1 MFIKNAE
8 SQAILRYNVLWIK
21 SPGIIS
27 NTIETKVEI
36 MAGITIV
43 EIAKRCGVGVST
55 VSRAMNDH
63 SDINPE
69 TKKRILEVIKETGY
83 VPNNSA
89 RNLKR
94 TDAKCIAVLVKGI
107 TNPFF
112 TPMIK
117 IAEEETEARKYALV
131 LRHVEAYEDEVD
143 VALELEKE
151 KRLRG
156 IVFMGG
162 SSKHS
167 SEKVKKLNVPVVFAT
182 IGSDISEKLSKKEYS
197 TVSVDDFNE
206 SKKMVEYLIG
216 LGHKKIAILSEG
228 NDKPSIVKLRLE
240 GYLEAL
246 KENNIKVD
254 DNLIR
259 CVDQRI
265 YSMENG
271 YETTKALIESGEE
284 FTALYCISDV
294 LAVGALRAF
303 ADAGIK
309 VPEDVSVAGFDGQ
322 DMARFCIPRLTTLRQ
337 PIEDISRKT
346 MKLIFDII
354 DGESGHKHITFP
366 GDLIVGESTGKV

>member
-1 MFIKNAE
+1 
-8 SQAILRYNVLWIK
+8 
-21 SPGIIS
+21 
-27 NTIETKVEI
+27 
-36 MAGITIV
+36 MADITIV

-55 VSRAMNDH
+55 VSRAINDH

-69 TKKRILEVIKETGY
+69 TKKRILEVIRETGY

-112 TPMIK
+112 TPMIQ
-117 IAEEETEARKYALV
+117 IAGEETEKRKYALV
-131 LRHVEAYEDEVD
+131 LRHVEAYEDELD
-143 VALELEKE
+143 VALALEKE

-167 SEKVKKLNVPVVFAT
+167 STKIKQLNVPAVFAT
-182 IGSDISEKLSKKEYS
+182 IGSDISDNLSKKEYS

-206 SKKMVEYLIG
+206 SRKMTEYLIG
-216 LGHKKIAILSEG
+216 LGHRKIAILSEG
-228 NDKPSIVKLRLE
+228 SENPSIVRLRLE
-240 GYLEAL
+240 GYIQAL
-246 KENNIKVD
+246 KDNGIEVD
-254 DNLIR
+254 DKLIR
-259 CVDQRI
+259 LVDKRI

-271 YETTKALIESGEE
+271 YTTTKALIESGVK

-322 DMARFCIPRLTTLRQ
+322 DISRFCIPRLTTVRQ
-337 PIEDISRKT
+337 PLEDISKET
-346 MKLIFDII
+346 MRLLFDII
-354 DGESGHKHITFP
+354 DGESGHRHISFP
-366 GDLIVGESTGKV
+366 GELIEGESTKRI